1 VISGLNASY
10 GPFVISLSFATR
22 KDKISFEDF
31 QAELLSHEI
40 FLENQHSS
48 IPPGNTSFALFSNKK
63 QSPPFFNRKSR
74 GSFSS
79 SPRRHTR
86 PPHYMKQP
94 RTPFSS
100 RSSPSG
106 APPSNFATPRAAC
119 QICGKSSHQ
128 ALDCFHRMDYT
139 YQGRHPPPQLAAM
152 VAQNN
157 ALVDDEWYADSGA
170 NAHLT
175 ADLENLTIQQPF
187 IGKDTV
193 AVGNGSGLQIQNTG
207 STLLHTPQSKFL
219 LTCVLHCPNV
229 AANLLS
235 INRFC
240 IDNDCFFILT
250 GSNFFIKDNQ
260 TGKTLLDGP
269 SINGLY
275 PIKLQNC
282 SLNKTRSCVAFLGVS
297 ASFDIWHARLG
308 HASSPIVS
316 RVLNSNHL
324 PVSSSPNKK
333 SICEFC
339 QYGKSKKLP
348 FAPSSRIS
356 LSPLELIHSD
366 VWTSPTISI
375 GGCRYYVVFIDDFSR
390 FSWVYPLAQKS
401 DVFLSFVKFKALV
414 ENQFCTRIKQFQT
427 DNGGEFVSKS
437 FSDFLALHGIVH
449 RRSCPHTAQQNGLA
463 ERKHRHL
470 MEMGLSLLAQSH
482 LPTTFWVDAFL
493 HAAYIINQLPT
504 PQLSNVSPFF
514 KLFHRSPDYSL
525 LRVFGCACYPLLRP
539 YLPNKLT
546 FKSKQCIFIGFS
558 PNHKGYKCF
567 DPVSQRV
574 YLSRHVVFDETL
586 FPAAQRSLSSIYP
599 QNNMPNV
606 SPAVI
611 QLPDI
616 SSTFPI
622 PPTPPTSTPPT
633 LHHTTPAHY
642 VSSPPH
648 PSITPPVHILPPT
661 SPNTPL
667 PTLPTN
673 LSPLPSLLSTP
684 QDPTTHF
691 PTLSLPTPM
700 SESGFSD
707 LVSTAPVSSLQVET
721 LPTTQNQASS
731 SLQEPHQM
739 ITRSKTGSLKPKNFG
754 DYKVFYSTKHPL
766 LALYS
771 SLTVAEPSCF
781 SDAVKSPSWR
791 EAMNQEFDALL
802 KNHTW
807 SLCPLPPGR
816 HPVRT
821 KWVYKLKHKP
831 DGSIERYKARLVA
844 KGFDQ
849 RSGIDYTDTFSPV
862 IKPSTVRVVLAIA
875 VHFNWPIR
883 QLDISNAFLHGK
895 LQEDVYMT
903 QPQGFVHPEFPGH
916 VCKLHKAIY
925 GLKQAPRA
933 WFNRLSDSLL
943 EFGFIQSLVDSS
955 LFLYH
960 QGTTHLFILIYVD
973 DILITGTHGSIISSL
988 LDKLRTEFALK
999 DLGELNYFLG
1009 IQVHREASSLHLR
1022 QSK

>member
-1 VISGLNASY
+1 MASNTAASTFPNITTFVSVKLDGPNYLMWLNQFLPVLRSNDLLGIVDGSEPCPNQFLPDDQGKDTTTVNPAFVIWTKKDQSLLSWINATLTEKVLATVYGVNTSRQAWVSLATKFASQSPCRVAQLKRQLQHLHQGSKSCSEYLQSAKECADQLAISGKPVDDEDLISYVISGLNASY

-106 APPSNFATPRAAC
+106 APQSNFATPRAAC

-219 LTCVLHCPNV
+219 LTRVLHCPNV

-648 PSITPPVHILPPT
+648 PSITPQYTYCLLLLPTHPCPHYRQI
-661 SPNTPL
+661 SVLSHPSRPL
-667 PTLPTN
+667 PMTLRPTF
-673 LSPLPSLLSTP
+673 LPYL
-684 QDPTTHF
+684 
-691 PTLSLPTPM
+691 
-700 SESGFSD
+700 
-707 LVSTAPVSSLQVET
+707 
-721 LPTTQNQASS
+721 
-731 SLQEPHQM
+731 
-739 ITRSKTGSLKPKNFG
+739 
-754 DYKVFYSTKHPL
+754 
-766 LALYS
+766 
-771 SLTVAEPSCF
+771 
-781 SDAVKSPSWR
+781 
-791 EAMNQEFDALL
+791 
-802 KNHTW
+802 
-807 SLCPLPPGR
+807 
-816 HPVRT
+816 
-821 KWVYKLKHKP
+821 
-831 DGSIERYKARLVA
+831 
-844 KGFDQ
+844 
-849 RSGIDYTDTFSPV
+849 
-862 IKPSTVRVVLAIA
+862 
-875 VHFNWPIR
+875 
-883 QLDISNAFLHGK
+883 
-895 LQEDVYMT
+895 
-903 QPQGFVHPEFPGH
+903 
-916 VCKLHKAIY
+916 
-925 GLKQAPRA
+925 
-933 WFNRLSDSLL
+933 
-943 EFGFIQSLVDSS
+943 
-955 LFLYH
+955 
-960 QGTTHLFILIYVD
+960 
-973 DILITGTHGSIISSL
+973 
-988 LDKLRTEFALK
+988 
-999 DLGELNYFLG
+999 
-1009 IQVHREASSLHLR
+1009 SLHLCLNLVFLT
-1022 QSK
+1022 